1 MSDKQTSLAAS
12 ITGSAPAAQAA
23 ANAAAGGTEIGSV
36 TPKPSLPSKSVGI
49 SVTDKAVKEIRRLME
64 ADPTTKGSY
73 LRVQVIG
80 GGCSGM
86 SYKLG
91 FDAAAKAVNDK
102 SFTKEDVEIVID
114 SKSYLYLSGTEL
126 DFTDGLNGTGF
137 VFNNP
142 NAKRTCGCG
151 SSFSA

>member
-1 MSDKQTSLAAS
+1 M
-12 ITGSAPAAQAA
+12 IT
-23 ANAAAGGTEIGSV
+23 
-36 TPKPSLPSKSVGI
+36 L
-49 SVTDKAVKEIRRLME
+49 TDKAVNEIRRLKLS
-64 ADPTTKGSY
+64 DPATVDSP
-73 LRVQVIG
+73 LRVRVVG

-91 FDAAAKAVNDK
+91 FENSQPNDFDK
-102 SFTKEDVEIVID
+102 TFEKDGVMLVID
-114 SKSYLYLSGTEL
+114 KKSYIFLQGTEL
-126 DFTDGLNGTGF
+126 DFSDGLNGKGF

>member
-1 MSDKQTSLAAS
+1 MIS
-12 ITGSAPAAQAA
+12 IS
-23 ANAAAGGTEIGSV
+23 E
-36 TPKPSLPSKSVGI
+36 
-49 SVTDKAVKEIRRLME
+49 KALKEIKRIRD
-64 ADPTTKGSY
+64 ADPTATNSA
-73 LRVQVIG
+73 LRVMVVG

-91 FDAAAKAVNDK
+91 FDNQPPAANDK
-102 SFTKEDVEIVID
+102 TFETEGVKVICD
-114 SKSYLYLSGTEL
+114 AKSYLYLSGIEL

-137 VFNNP
+137 VFKNP

>member
-1 MSDKQTSLAAS
+1 MIQVTEKAIGEIKRIQT
-12 ITGSAPAAQAA
+12 T
-23 ANAAAGGTEIGSV
+23 
-36 TPKPSLPSKSVGI
+36 
-49 SVTDKAVKEIRRLME
+49 
-64 ADPTTKGSY
+64 DPTANGAN
-73 LRVQVIG
+73 LRIMVVG

-91 FDAAAKAVNDK
+91 FDNQQPAANDK
-102 SFTKEDVEIVID
+102 VFEFGGVKLVCDAKSF
-114 SKSYLYLSGTEL
+114 LFLSGTEL

-137 VFNNP
+137 VFKNP

>member
-1 MSDKQTSLAAS
+1 MITVTTKAAKEIKRLQS
-12 ITGSAPAAQAA
+12 VDPDA
-23 ANAAAGGTEIGSV
+23 ANA
-36 TPKPSLPSKSVGI
+36 SLRIMV
-49 SVTDKAVKEIRRLME
+49 A
-64 ADPTTKGSY
+64 
-73 LRVQVIG
+73 G

-91 FDAAAKAVNDK
+91 FDKAAPTDQDK
-102 SFTKEDVEIVID
+102 VFEQDGVKLLCD
-114 SKSYLYLSGTEL
+114 SKSLLYLAGTEL
-126 DFTDGLNGTGF
+126 DFSDGLEGTGF